1 MKVKDLKEE
10 LNKYDDE
17 SIVIIQLDSETGDH
31 APLDAIWSGIY
42 VAKSEYYGEI
52 IADED
57 IEKRGEECIILCP
70 IY

>member
-10 LNKYDDE
+10 LNKYDNE
-17 SIVIIQLDSETGDH
+17 SIVIMQLDSETGDH
-31 APLDAIWSGIY
+31 APLDTIWSGIY
-42 VAKSEYYGEI
+42 IAESEYYGEV

-57 IEKRGEECIILCP
+57 IEVRGEECIILCP

>member
-31 APLDAIWSGIY
+31 APLSDIWSGIY
-42 VAKSEYYGEI
+42 VAKSEYYGEV

-57 IEKRGEECIILCP
+57 IEIRGEECILCP

>member
-1 MKVKDLKEE
+1 MKIKELKEQ

-17 SIVIIQLDSETGDH
+17 SIVILQLDSETGDH

-42 VAKSEYYGEI
+42 VATSEYYGEI
-52 IADED
+52 LADED
-57 IEKRGEECIILCP
+57 IAEYGVECIILCP

>member
-17 SIVIIQLDSETGDH
+17 SIVIMQLDNNTGDH

-42 VAKSEYYGEI
+42 IAESEYYGEV